1 MTLTGEIQHLVSCSA
16 SVHILRSLMFVDIGV
31 FLFSSCAMFFLLVVC
46 RETFEGVVA
55 DFGGVFPFLLD
66 VVFLLLLVVL
76 QGDVEEVRRCLL
88 AGFNKVDEVDELG
101 CTPVHLAGAMV
112 RDRRWI

>member
-1 MTLTGEIQHLVSCSA
+1 MATL
-16 SVHILRSLMFVDIGV
+16 F
-31 FLFSSCAMFFLLVVC
+31 C
-46 RETFEGVVA
+46 RETFT
-55 DFGGVFPFLLD
+55 GVFADLGIGFSSLFCVLCFFL
-66 VVFLLLLVVL
+66 VSLVVL

-112 RDRRWI
+112 RDRRLIL